1 MKQTKGRVLYN
12 QELLRYSVLYNKELL
27 RYQEAS
33 FFLMDVQSP
42 GLALGSKPGQ
52 FFMLQCGGDMVLR
65 RPISIHTV
73 KGSDIVSLLIAP
85 PIDGRPAHKSGA
97 RQLCELREGAEL
109 DLIGPLGN
117 GFNMDSNS
125 KNILIAAGGIG
136 IAPLKF
142 LAETALSSGKKVT
155 LLIGARTK
163 SGLYPQSLLP
173 KGADTVF
180 ATDDGSYGKKGSV
193 AELIPEYLTKVDQV
207 FACGPQ
213 AMYETMQRHMNSWP
227 VERPVQVSL
236 EVRMGCGVGA
246 CYSCSIRTRQS
257 MKRVCKEGP
266 VFDINDIIWQE
277 VRI

>member
-1 MKQTKGRVLYN
+1 MKQIKGKVSYN
-12 QELLRYSVLYNKELL
+12 EQLLS
-27 RYQEAS
+27 YQGAV
-33 FFLMDVQSP
+33 FFLMDVRAP

-65 RPISIHTV
+65 RPISIHSV
-73 KGSDIVSLLIAP
+73 KGADIISLLIAP
-85 PIDGRPAHKSGA
+85 PGDGRQLHKSGA
-97 RQLCELREGAEL
+97 RQLCELREGEEL

-117 GFNMDSNS
+117 GFTVDSNS

-142 LAETALSSGKKVT
+142 LAETALSSGKGIT

-163 SGLYPQSLLP
+163 SGLYPRSLLP

-180 ATDDGSYGKKGSV
+180 ATDDGSFGKRGTV
-193 AELIPEYLTKVDQV
+193 ADLIPEYLTRVDQV
-207 FACGPQ
+207 FACGPE
-213 AMYETMQRHMNSWP
+213 AMYETMQRQMNNWP
-227 VERPVQVSL
+227 VQISVQVSL

-246 CYSCSIRTRQS
+246 CYSCSIRTRQG
-257 MKRVCKEGP
+257 MKQVCKEGP